1 MADQDAAGAP
11 QKKRTH
17 QTPLDRIMARG
28 AARDTSASFYERV
41 VRPWGDRILAP
52 GTTLAKNFDLDAIR
66 FRLMRAGFPRGL
78 RAQDFILLKMA
89 LTAGLALA
97 FPVILLPLFATVFGW
112 VVTPLMVIGAVII
125 GALYGFKAPD
135 LWLSTL
141 IRKRQAEIVLVMPD
155 MIDLI
160 TVSVEAGLGLD
171 AAIQRISQ
179 RYPNALS
186 EEFQRA
192 IQEVRLGRTRAESLR
207 DMERR
212 CEVPDLTLLITSLI
226 QADLLGISIANVLR
240 VQSERLREKRSQR
253 ARELAQKA
261 PIKMMFPLILFI
273 LPALFVVIL
282 GPAVIIALKSGF
294 AS

>member
-1 MADQDAAGAP
+1 MAEQDAAGAP
-11 QKKRTH
+11 QKKRS

-41 VRPWGDRILAP
+41 VRPWGDRLLAP

-78 RAQDFILLKMA
+78 RAQDFVLYKLV
-89 LTAGLALA
+89 LTASLALA
-97 FPVILLPLFATVFGW
+97 FPVVLLPLFATVFGW
-112 VVTPLMVIGAVII
+112 EITPLMVIGAAIV
-125 GALYGFKAPD
+125 GAFYGFKALD
-135 LWLSTL
+135 LWLSTI

-155 MIDLI
+155 VIDLI

-186 EEFQRA
+186 DEFQRA